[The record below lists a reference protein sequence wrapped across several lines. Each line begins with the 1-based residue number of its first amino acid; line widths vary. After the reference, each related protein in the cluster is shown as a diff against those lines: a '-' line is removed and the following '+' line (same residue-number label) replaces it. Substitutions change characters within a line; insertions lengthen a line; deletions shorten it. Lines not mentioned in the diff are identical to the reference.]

1 MPFVSSGQAEN
12 AAMLCSGGSGN
23 VAANFDIELTSLA
36 VSPVRGCPIVCR
48 SQDILERHPDHRNLT
63 IRQIERST
71 YPLVSIEESRGAG
84 ATGARN
90 QPCFS
95 IKIENR
101 LEMAVR

>member
-63 IRQIERST
+63 IRQIERFH
-71 YPLVSIEESRGAG
+71 LFLGFDRGKQG
-84 ATGARN
+84 R
-90 QPCFS
+90 
-95 IKIENR
+95 R
-101 LEMAVR
+101 RHWR